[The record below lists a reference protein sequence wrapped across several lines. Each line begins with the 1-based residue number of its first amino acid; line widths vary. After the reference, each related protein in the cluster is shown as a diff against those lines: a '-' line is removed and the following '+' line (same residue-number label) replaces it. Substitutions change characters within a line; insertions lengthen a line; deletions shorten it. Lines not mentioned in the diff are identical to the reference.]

1 MIQIGHFARLKASP
15 AMLFIMISMMILIK
29 LIIMTMRIPMTT
41 FIMIPIPMTQLDG
54 EVQNLVRRRRSP
66 TSLTGGGI
74 SFGSGF
80 SLGSGLGLAGWN
92 NNRKQEFTELD
103 LPPQVLEQHSML
115 PQQICLLDWAW
126 LLSRGKDQLRT
137 AWWDG
142 HFLLLSENELCL
154 LFVMNF

>member
-1 MIQIGHFARLKASP
+1 MIQIGHFARLTASP

-41 FIMIPIPMTQLDG
+41 FIMITIPMTQLDG

-66 TSLTGGGI
+66 TSLAGGGI

-92 NNRKQEFTELD
+92 NKRKQE
-103 LPPQVLEQHSML
+103 VY
-115 PQQICLLDWAW
+115 
-126 LLSRGKDQLRT
+126 
-137 AWWDG
+137 
-142 HFLLLSENELCL
+142 
-154 LFVMNF
+154 